1 VKPNGE
7 GKEEMIMREDEE
19 IPEEFLKQMTERHR
33 QAVEKLAALKVR
45 TTTLTEQEDRKRV
58 LDLLRTH
65 SFKRGKFTLSSGKE
79 SDFYLDC
86 KKALTTTGLACIGSL
101 FSGLIVKKFAD
112 IQGVGGMTMGADPL
126 AVATCLC
133 AGMFY
138 DVEWQAF
145 YVRKEPKKHGTEQ
158 WIEGPA
164 LDEGARVVIVED
176 VITTGASAIKAIQR
190 ARIHRLNPVLVLAL
204 VDRCEDDGRQN
215 IEAEGLPVCPLFT
228 RQDFIPDGA

>member
-1 VKPNGE
+1 MGGSFVS
-7 GKEEMIMREDEE
+7 EDEK
-19 IPEEFLKQMTERHR
+19 IPEEFLKHMTERHH
-33 QAVEKLAALKVR
+33 QLKEKFTAFKAQYDD
-45 TTTLTEQEDRKRV
+45 LTGQEDRKHV

-86 KKALTTTGLACIGSL
+86 KKALTATGLARIGSL

-126 AVATCLC
+126 AVATCLY
-133 AGMFY
+133 AGMLC
-138 DVEWQAF
+138 DVEWQPF

-164 LDEGARVVIVED
+164 LEEGARVVIVED

-215 IEAEGLPVCPLFT
+215 IEAAGLPVIPLFT
-228 RQDFIPDGA
+228 RQDFIPDEA